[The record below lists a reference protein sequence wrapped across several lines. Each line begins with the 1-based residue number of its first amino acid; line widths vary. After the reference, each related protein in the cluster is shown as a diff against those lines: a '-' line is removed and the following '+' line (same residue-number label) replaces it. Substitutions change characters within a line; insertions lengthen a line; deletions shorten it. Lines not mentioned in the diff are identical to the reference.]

1 MTSREFT
8 TLADGGGFFEGP
20 RWRDGR
26 WWVSDFYRHAVY
38 AIEPDGTTE
47 EVMTVESQP
56 SGLGW
61 LPDGS
66 LLVVSM
72 KDHRVLRRSPG
83 GDVSVHADIA
93 EYCGGLANDIVVD
106 GDGHAYV
113 GNFGFDLM
121 GGGSPQAAVIVHIA
135 PDGATDVAAEDLRF
149 PNGAVITPDGST
161 LIVGETMGA
170 RYTAFARGDGGSLG
184 ERRVWAETEGVS
196 PDGCALDAEG
206 CIWAADALANR
217 LVRVA
222 EGKGVI
228 DEIPSPGGV
237 GVYACML
244 GGEDGRTLLACT
256 APDFFEHNRAVARE
270 AALLTTTVD
279 VPHAGLP

>member
-1 MTSREFT
+1 MTDRTFA

-26 WWVSDFYRHAVY
+26 WWVSDFYRHAVF
-38 AIEPDGTTE
+38 AVAPDGTTE
-47 EVMTVESQP
+47 TVMTVEAQP

-72 KDHRVLRRSPG
+72 KDHKVLRRSPSG
-83 GDVSVHADIA
+83 EVSVHADIA
-93 EYCGGLANDIVVD
+93 EHCGGLANDIVVD
-106 GDGHAYV
+106 GEGHAYV

-121 GGGSPQAAVIVHIA
+121 GGGTPRAAVLVHIT
-135 PDGATDVAAEDLRF
+135 PDGATSVAAEDLRF

-161 LIVGETMGA
+161 LVVGETMGA
-170 RYTAFARGDGGSLG
+170 RYTAFSRGEGGGLAD
-184 ERRVWAETEGVS
+184 RREWAAIEGVA

-222 EGKGVI
+222 EGRGVI
-228 DEIPSPGGV
+228 EEVPAPAGLGI
-237 GVYACML
+237 YACML
-244 GGEDGRTLLACT
+244 GGEDGRTLLACA
-256 APDFFEHNRAVARE
+256 APDFLESNRATARE
-270 AALLTTTVD
+270 AVLLTTTVD
-279 VPHAGLP
+279 VGHAGLP